1 MILARYADGRAAI
14 AHDAQVE
21 LGPDALT
28 IQVGDQTHTWAY
40 ADLRRADD
48 GSGRIM
54 LKRRPDMGERLMLEQ
69 SSDLQSAAPDLFK
82 PRAFGIEGRAVVGS
96 LIASAWGIA
105 AAFLVGIPL
114 AAAPIAEVIPERQ
127 RNQIADISWSQVN
140 AFTDYCDDSD
150 EAARIL
156 NDVAYRMME
165 NSNVARRDD
174 IWITIVDAPFPNAF
188 ALPDY
193 SIIVTDDLI
202 EMAESPDEVTGV
214 IAHEIAHIE
223 HNHVMK
229 NIIRNVGAGVFFDI
243 VFGGAG
249 AGQAIAIASVN
260 LTGLRY
266 SRDDETD
273 ADVRGF
279 EYMDAAGIDT
289 GGVARLFTRFTEMAE
304 EQGGGD
310 IPTLLSS
317 HPASAERA
325 ATARA
330 RSRPGLAPSIS
341 EADWRIVRAACG
353 GLDEEPIEVRTPTET
368 PTTGEA
374 PVVGGPAPTAPAPTS
389 STPPLEGRAGKPE
402 SPGPMPK
409 PAHPKAVPPRIGGL
423 PSLGR
428 AS

>member
-28 IQVGDQTHTWAY
+28 IQVGDQTHVWPY

-54 LKRRPDMGERLMLEQ
+54 LKRKPDTGERLMLEQ
-69 SSDLQSAAPDLFK
+69 SSDLQTAAPDLFK

-105 AAFLVGIPL
+105 AAFLIGIPL

-330 RSRPGLAPSIS
+330 RSRPGLAPSIN

-353 GLDEEPIEVRTPTET
+353 GLDDEPAPPADPTET
-368 PTTGEA
+368 PIEGET
-374 PVVGGPAPTAPAPTS
+374 PVEGAPTAPAPAS
-389 STPPLEGRAGKPE
+389 PTPPLEGGAGKPE

-409 PAHPKAVPPRIGGL
+409 PAHPKAVAPRISGL
-423 PSLGR
+423 PSLVR

>member
-14 AHDAQVE
+14 TYDASVE
-21 LGPDALT
+21 LGAESLT
-28 IQVGDQTHTWAY
+28 IQVGDQTHVWAY
-40 ADLRRADD
+40 AELRRADD

-54 LKRRPDMGERLMLEQ
+54 LKRKPDTGERLMLHQE
-69 SSDLQSAAPDLFK
+69 SELQTHVPDLFK
-82 PRAFGIEGRAVVGS
+82 PRAFGIEGLPVVGG
-96 LIASAWGIA
+96 LVA
-105 AAFLVGIPL
+105 AAWTLAATFLIGVPL
-114 AAAPIAEVIPERQ
+114 AAAPLADVIPERQ

-140 AFTDYCDDSD
+140 AFTNYCDDSD

-165 NSNVARRDD
+165 ASNVPRRDD

-188 ALPDY
+188 ALPDH

-202 EMAESPDEVTGV
+202 AMAESPDEVTGV
-214 IAHEIAHIE
+214 LAHEIAHIE

-260 LTGLRY
+260 LTGLQY

-273 ADVRGF
+273 ADERGF
-279 EYMDAAGIDT
+279 DYMDAAQIDT
-289 GGVARLFTRFTEMAE
+289 GGVARLFARLNEMTE
-304 EQGGGD
+304 EQGGD

-317 HPASAERA
+317 HPATAERA
-325 ATARA
+325 AAARA
-330 RSRPGLAPSIS
+330 RSRPNLAPSIS
-341 EADWRIVRAACG
+341 DADWRIVRAACG
-353 GLDEEPIEVRTPTET
+353 GGETEV
-368 PTTGEA
+368 EA
-374 PVVGGPAPTAPAPTS
+374 TPTAPETTSPAAPPDAS
-389 STPPLEGRAGKPE
+389 APPLEGGPGKPE
-402 SPGPMPK
+402 AI
-409 PAHPKAVPPRIGGL
+409 PAPKALAPRTGGL
-423 PSLGR
+423 PSPSR